1 MKRFLPLLLSPLLL
15 LATGFDYVTN
25 TYNVTNSVASKQYK
39 DFTWT
44 WSGYDDQR
52 IVVNIPTTII
62 GTLSN
67 MHMRLAAPRGPRGTV
82 YLEMGATAISS
93 TSASYSVSRTNLP
106 PSGRYFVEA
115 LHYAVTP
122 TSEPTRVMAKGKG
135 QVEASV
141 YSATNQASWVNPL
154 AGMVLGPPTHII
166 TNDASW
172 PFQLKSGSL
181 TLADDNWVGLGAS
194 AGRVEFDDTTIDLV
208 EVLAANVRVGN
219 GTPARA
225 TAAEAL
231 YVEGAVEVDAAIYA
245 DGGLSV
251 DVISEDPSLTRG
263 VTIDG
268 VVLSDSGISVGGSA
282 VIDGALDLGTVQTF
296 ADGDGTPDV
305 SGGAYF
311 NTHSSAETITDFD
324 GSGIVD
330 GQVITVFSK
339 GATTFD
345 DGGLLRA
352 GSVDLVTANGDMTT
366 WMYDG
371 TDWVLLSFMDDSINA
386 SLSAYRLGTADH
398 THASTGAQAGKI
410 DHGTALNGLGD
421 DDHSLYLQNTEIS
434 TSSELAGLLDN
445 ETGSGLAVFGTS
457 PTLSAPYIE
466 QQWVDYTGA
475 GAETMTA
482 AESKFGFI
490 TVDTAKTINLVGS
503 PVAGMTFTIL
513 VTADVVVTIDGAGED
528 VWMDGSTDSS
538 DPEDIVNSGSAGEC
552 ISLFWDGTAWR
563 AHHVEGSWTI

>member
-1 MKRFLPLLLSPLLL
+1 MKILRILFLLL
-15 LATGFDYVTN
+15 LIPFVTGFDYVTN

-44 WSGYDDQR
+44 WSGYDDQK

-82 YLEMGATAISS
+82 YLEMGATIST

-115 LHYAVTP
+115 LHYAVT
-122 TSEPTRVMAKGKG
+122 TTNEPTRVMAKGKV

-141 YSATNQASWVNPL
+141 YSATNQSSWVNPI
-154 AGMVLGPPTHII
+154 ANMVLGPPTHII
-166 TNDASW
+166 TNDTQW
-172 PFQLKSGSL
+172 PFLVETGGTMTGNL
-181 TLADDNWVGLGAS
+181 TMSDDTWVGVGGS
-194 AGRVEFDDTTIDLV
+194 AARVEFDDTTIDLV

-225 TAAEAL
+225 TAVEAL
-231 YVEGAVEVDAAIYA
+231 YVEGITEVDAAIYA
-245 DGGLSV
+245 DGGLFV
-251 DVISEDPSLTRG
+251 DAISEDPSLTRG

-268 VVLSDSGISVGGSA
+268 VVLADSGIVVGGTA
-282 VIDGALDLGTVQTF
+282 LIQGALDLGTVQTF

-324 GSGIVD
+324 GSDIVD

-371 TDWVLLSFMDDSINA
+371 TDWVLFSFMDDTENQNQLGTRYANKVVATHSATNDPTFPDAGTITTNDFVDLIWDNEISDPDGVLAVNGTHIQFTRTGWAVITASYQINA
-386 SLSAYRLGTADH
+386 NNNSEIHFRLMEDGTEYILFSKILTEGDPYDGWCRTIRVPITDASKKYRF
-398 THASTGAQAGKI
+398 QMCI
-410 DHGTALNGLGD
+410 
-421 DDHSLYLQNTEIS
+421 NTS
-434 TSSELAGLLDN
+434 
-445 ETGSGLAVFGTS
+445 
-457 PTLSAPYIE
+457 
-466 QQWVDYTGA
+466 
-475 GAETMTA
+475 
-482 AESKFGFI
+482 
-490 TVDTAKTINLVGS
+490 
-503 PVAGMTFTIL
+503 
-513 VTADVVVTIDGAGED
+513 
-528 VWMDGSTDSS
+528 DGSTDY
-538 DPEDIVNSGSAGEC
+538 PTGLGSRLH
-552 ISLFWDGTAWR
+552 IILWPDS
-563 AHHVEGSWTI
+563 